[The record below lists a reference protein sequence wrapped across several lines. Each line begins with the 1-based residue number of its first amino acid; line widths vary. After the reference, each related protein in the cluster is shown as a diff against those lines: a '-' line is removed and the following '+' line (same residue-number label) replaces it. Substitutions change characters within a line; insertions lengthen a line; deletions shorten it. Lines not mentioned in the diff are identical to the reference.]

1 MAEEPRITRFKIDWG
16 GNQSRATQE
25 EQQAAAP
32 DQNTEVDFSAAQFE
46 EKKATNYWFSLKIVT
61 HNYLQI
67 GRYLIKKTLHYS
79 DDAGHRFDV

>member
-46 EKKATNYWFSLKIVT
+46 EKKATNYWFSLKIDGSFT
-61 HNYLQI
+61 HRQKKSLRLCKYEYLL
-67 GRYLIKKTLHYS
+67 LIIIC
-79 DDAGHRFDV
+79 R